1 MARTDSLTWFMLGI
15 AQIMIGEALVDAGT
29 PDWLGRVIQGTGS
42 GTLALGIY
50 FLLFLARNESE
61 FKELYSKAEKTIMV
75 TDPNS
80 GKKEL
85 VDDSSRPVKAIWYSI
100 PVGMAFL
107 GLVSLLLNG

>member
-1 MARTDSLTWFMLGI
+1 MLGI

-75 TDPNS
+75 TDHS
-80 GKKEL
+80 GKKHL
-85 VDDSSRPVKAIWYSI
+85 VDDSSKPVKAIWYSI

-107 GLVSLLLNG
+107 GLVSLLING